1 MNTDEVITKIAQS
14 TGNTKDGVKEVI
26 DAFKDVIISSIK
38 SGDGVRMV
46 GFMTIEKTKRA
57 ARTGHNPAT
66 GESIKIPAKNV
77 VKIKA
82 GSKLKDA
89 AN

>member
-1 MNTDEVITKIAQS
+1 MNTDEVITKIAEQ
-14 TGNTKDGVKEVI
+14 TGNSKAGVKEVI
-26 DAFKDVIISSIK
+26 DAFRDVIISSIK
-38 SGDGVRMV
+38 SGEGVRLV
-46 GFMTIEKTKRA
+46 GFLTVEKNKRA

-89 AN
+89 A